1 MAISTMVS
9 TAKKFVQFG
18 FFVFVKARETN
29 LRGNLQDTKYDGD
42 RIFLWELFLFY
53 EKVPSLLESVSFFR
67 NIFTPTP
74 GDVFNLSSLVN
85 SMQLY

>member
-18 FFVFVKARETN
+18 FFVFVKAREIN

-42 RIFLWELFLFY
+42 RIFL
-53 EKVPSLLESVSFFR
+53 
-67 NIFTPTP
+67 
-74 GDVFNLSSLVN
+74 
-85 SMQLY
+85 